1 MEGHSFEFFQLLKL
15 VLKKYSQSSK
25 LVFKITA
32 ITVKILTNFHFPFN
46 ENDMKG
52 LITG

>member
-25 LVFKITA
+25 LVFKITV